1 MSKKKNF
8 QIFLFLKKSFV
19 FWFDGLMVWCSSSM
33 LASPICSSKTLAII
47 FLFLLQFQAHPE
59 EDTLQTK
66 CHSIVLKASPA
77 RTATSTAPITAAA
90 AAAAAAAAGR
100 GHQCST
106 TASFKPQPQQQQYR
120 AMMQNGG
127 GGGGGPPM
135 QQQPGK
141 AGGGYPN
148 PGYSPA
154 TVGGGGHMQHQSMP
168 SYQQNVHN
176 AMEAQQ
182 MRQMTA
188 GYRPSY
194 PPQQHQQPVQQQQP
208 TFLTSSAT
216 VNPAALQQQSNF
228 YQQQSGF
235 AGGDYPQQVAAD
247 SAHMYGNHMYGP
259 S

>member
-1 MSKKKNF
+1 
-8 QIFLFLKKSFV
+8 
-19 FWFDGLMVWCSSSM
+19 MVWWYRSSYISPSHVYEQNVSHY
-33 LASPICSSKTLAII
+33 LFVSSPIPGPPGGGYPTNQMSQHRAQGLPGPYSYVNGTNNGGGGGGGPRPPMQHHGQ
-47 FLFLLQFQAHPE
+47 LQ
-59 EDTLQTK
+59 
-66 CHSIVLKASPA
+66 
-77 RTATSTAPITAAA
+77 
-90 AAAAAAAAGR
+90 
-100 GHQCST
+100 
-106 TASFKPQPQQQQYR
+106 PQPQQQQYR
-120 AMMQNGG
+120 AMMQN
-127 GGGGGPPM
+127 GGGGPPM

-216 VNPAALQQQSNF
+216 VNPAALQQSQQQSNF
-228 YQQQSGF
+228 YQQQNGF